1 MYTSSTIF
9 AGMLARGSSNRRI
22 CHDDPVDNTST
33 GAGMVARE
41 IINRSS
47 RHGEPTD
54 NERSGAGTPKTVY
67 VGKNQYTISIVQLYE
82 VSEIAWGKKAGFN
95 LLTSLISS
103 LSGGHNISDFIT
115 LVENEVTIDI
125 YSALQDAET
134 KRLD

>member
-22 CHDDPVDNTST
+22 CHGDPVDNTST

-82 VSEIAWGKKAGFN
+82 VSGIAWRKKSCFD
-95 LLTSLISS
+95 LLTSSVIY
-103 LSGGHNISDFIT
+103 LSGSHNAS
-115 LVENEVTIDI
+115 EPHCPQ
-125 YSALQDAET
+125 A
-134 KRLD
+134 